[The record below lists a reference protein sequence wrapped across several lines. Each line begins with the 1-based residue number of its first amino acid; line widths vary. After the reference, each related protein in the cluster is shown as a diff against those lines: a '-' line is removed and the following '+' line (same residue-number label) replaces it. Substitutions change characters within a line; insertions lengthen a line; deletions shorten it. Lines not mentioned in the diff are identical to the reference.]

1 MSPTS
6 PPAHPQGS
14 VGGPQ
19 AGYCTQMELS
29 SPVATRGPGAAPRT
43 TSTVTTVVA
52 SVPSS
57 HVYVRHVAD
66 EQPVDAHR
74 VVRLPDPHPDD
85 PSRTAEDRWWPPAAL
100 DPDWIGAHDFDVMH
114 VQFGF
119 DSWTPER
126 LEQVARAVHARGSA
140 LVHTVHDLR
149 NPHHASREQHDAQ
162 LAVLL
167 RHADAVLTL
176 TPGAAEETHRRFG
189 RRPEVVPHPH
199 VVELDTMQGYADRPR
214 PEGPFRVGLHVKSLR
229 PNADPAV
236 LLPTLVR
243 TTRDLGAVLQVNGHR
258 DALLPGGA
266 RYDAD
271 LSRALHEAH
280 DAGDLELVVHD
291 FLTDAQLW
299 DYLRSLDVSVLPYR
313 WGTHSG
319 WLEACRD
326 LGTAV
331 VAPTCGHFADQGPVH
346 PFVLDERDFVA
357 ASLESAL
364 HDARDAGRPAPLAVA
379 ERRAQRAD
387 VAAAHRAVYARVS
400 GLVEVAS

>member
-1 MSPTS
+1 
-6 PPAHPQGS
+6 
-14 VGGPQ
+14 
-19 AGYCTQMELS
+19 MELS
-29 SPVATRGPGAAPRT
+29 SPVATRVPGAAPRT
-43 TSTVTTVVA
+43 TSPVTTVVA

-66 EQPVDAHR
+66 EQPVAAHR

-85 PSRTAEDRWWPPAAL
+85 PSRPAEDRWWPPAML
-100 DPDWIGAHDFDVMH
+100 DPGWVGAHDFDVMH

-126 LEQVARAVHARGSA
+126 LEEVARAVHARGSA

-149 NPHHASREQHDAQ
+149 NPHHPTRELHDAQ

-176 TPGAAEETHRRFG
+176 TPGAAEETARRFG

-199 VVELDTMQGYADRPR
+199 VVELDTMERFTREPR

-229 PNADPAV
+229 ANADPVA

-243 TTRDLGAVLQVNGHR
+243 TTRALGGVLQVNGHR

-266 RYDAD
+266 RYDAA
-271 LSRALHEAH
+271 LSRTLHEAH

-291 FLTDAQLW
+291 FFTDAQLW

-313 WGTHSG
+313 FGTHSG

-331 VAPTCGHFADQGPVH
+331 LAPTCGHHADQGPVH
-346 PFVLDERDFVA
+346 PFVLDEDDFVA

-364 HDARDAGRPAPLAVA
+364 HDAHDAGRPDPLGVA
-379 ERRAQRAD
+379 ERREQRAGI
-387 VAAAHRAVYARVS
+387 AAAHRRVYASVT
-400 GLVEVAS
+400 GAAEVAC